1 MRSEPAPTP
10 SGEPRVLQHTR
21 YPGADERA
29 SERSARAAQ
38 AAEDDERVLRQRF
51 VDELP
56 ARLGLTVQP
65 SSELVR
71 LVFRRR
77 ADEDVRVA
85 ADNAV
90 AFRFELIGQRLCL
103 LGRACLDSDLPW
115 REALV
120 DHVLL
125 GLEFLRRL
133 GVPP

>member
-10 SGEPRVLQHTR
+10 LASLASCSIPDLQ
-21 YPGADERA
+21 GADELA
-29 SERSARAAQ
+29 SERRARAAQ

-65 SSELVR
+65 ARELVR
-71 LVFRRR
+71 LVFRGR

-85 ADNAV
+85 ADDAV

-103 LGRACLDSDLPW
+103 LGRACLDPYLPW
-115 REALV
+115 RES
-120 DHVLL
+120 
-125 GLEFLRRL
+125 
-133 GVPP
+133 